1 MSSIPAS
8 SETLRITVEQRGDCA
23 VVKLSGSASMDV
35 SGDLQHRLSELADLP
50 IKRLLLDLSDLEF
63 ISSVGL
69 GAIISAHQRC
79 RRRNSE
85 VRLVGPQPRIL
96 ELLEVAGVTRLLGV
110 YKTLDEALAV

>member
-1 MSSIPAS
+1 MSGIPAS
-8 SETLRITVEQRGDCA
+8 SETLRITVEQREDCA

-50 IKRLLLDLSDLEF
+50 IKRLVLDLSDLDF

-69 GAIISAHQRC
+69 GAIISAQQRC
-79 RRRNSE
+79 RQRNSE

-96 ELLEVAGVTRLLGV
+96 ELLEVAGMTRLLRV
-110 YKTLDEALAV
+110 DKTLDEALAV